1 MKRKHLVT
9 AVTVILLVAV
19 ALPVGAQTIWTNF
32 QNVRAKQIDVTGAST
47 LRGVTTIPSGGSLVV
62 ASGATLTTNGYTT
75 GDVTTL
81 NVSGESKL
89 TGATWITGTLNGAG
103 DATLASINVTG
114 NGDVT
119 GNLEVV
125 DHILTQSEFYMIP
138 PDALAVTDGGTINP
152 TGAVVELA
160 AAGAVGADMA
170 AAGDGEFVIL
180 INTANQTITITETAT
195 THMAGD
201 FSMGQWDT
209 ITFIGQGV
217 IWNEVARSNN

>member
-119 GNLEVV
+119 GNFEVT
-125 DHILTQSEFYMIP
+125 DHLLTQAEFYMIP
-138 PDALAVTDGGTINP
+138 PAALTVTDGGTINP
-152 TGAVVELA
+152 TGAVVELT
-160 AAGAVGADMA
+160 
-170 AAGDGEFVIL
+170 AAGDVG
-180 INTANQTITITETAT
+180 A
-195 THMAGD
+195 
-201 FSMGQWDT
+201 
-209 ITFIGQGV
+209 
-217 IWNEVARSNN
+217 